1 MEKTKKQKK
10 RKQNNTKRRKKQ
22 MYVVPS
28 STSLDIQDLSN
39 RIAREIPPEVA
50 FENPLFT
57 GVNPRKP
64 PYSGFGPTFSK
75 GWVEENGGLRG
86 QGPRGEQNFV
96 PFFQKGDNYF
106 IYENAYKSI

>member
-10 RKQNNTKRRKKQ
+10 RKQNYTKRRKKQ

-50 FENPLFT
+50 FENPLL
-57 GVNPRKP
+57 K
-64 PYSGFGPTFSK
+64 K
-75 GWVEENGGLRG
+75 VEENGGLRG
-86 QGPRGEQNFV
+86 LCPCGEQNFV
-96 PFFQKGDNYF
+96 PFF
-106 IYENAYKSI
+106 